1 VFPSSAVREAMTDT
15 KGRST
20 KYVTMATTETK
31 ERKTEGKETVTQVF
45 YVIKGSEN
53 RQIGQDRVKT

>member
-1 VFPSSAVREAMTDT
+1 
-15 KGRST
+15 
-20 KYVTMATTETK
+20 MATTETK

-53 RQIGQDRVKT
+53 RQIGQGKNLSQGQGGTMPPRASRVGQKRWP